1 MRRALAPLLFAL
13 ASGCTLGGGN
23 VIRVYSGREVP
34 GPYITPEAYA
44 HYAQGV
50 LDESQGNFAKALR
63 EYEAALA
70 DDDSS
75 PDLWTRVAAVQCRLG
90 KDPTRAF
97 QRAESLDPDFSP
109 LWRERARCALDRGDA
124 ARALPL
130 AERAVALDPLDPAAS
145 LLVARALEKLG
156 RPADARRWL
165 LALALWDPT
174 SKPARLR
181 LHPTE
186 PTPARRS
193 DPLGARG
200 PGERRASVEDVDR
213 ALRLGDTEGARR
225 LAKEVG
231 QAPSALALRAA
242 ALGHAALA
250 KAEAER
256 VLAADPDDSDA
267 RIALLVAA
275 TLAGDQAAY
284 ETALSELGPEPLA
297 PSPLGVRLLGELL
310 GRRAGSEAAEIW
322 RSIWAL
328 PAATD
333 RLEAAVEQ
341 RAGTPNQ

>member
-13 ASGCTLGGGN
+13 TGGCTLGGGN
-23 VIRVYSGREVP
+23 VIRVYSGREVA

-50 LDESQGNFAKALR
+50 LDESQGNFAKAVG

-75 PDLWTRVAAVQCRLG
+75 PDLWTRAAAAQCRLG
-90 KDPTRAF
+90 RDPSRAF
-97 QRAESLDPDFSP
+97 QRAEALDPEFSP

-130 AERAVALDPLDPAAS
+130 AERAVALDPLDAAAS

-174 SKPARLR
+174 SEPARP
-181 LHPTE
+181 PTE
-186 PTPARRS
+186 PPPARRT
-193 DPLGARG
+193 DALGARR
-200 PGERRASVEDVDR
+200 PAERRASLEDVDR

-225 LAKEVG
+225 LAKG
-231 QAPSALALRAA
+231 AGLAPSALALRAA
-242 ALGHAALA
+242 ALGEAALA
-250 KAEAER
+250 KSEAER

-267 RIALLVAA
+267 LIARLVAA
-275 TLAGDQAAY
+275 ALTGDQAAY
-284 ETALSELGPEPLA
+284 ETALSALGPEPLP

-310 GRRAGSEAAEIW
+310 GRRAGSEAAELW

-333 RLEAAVEQ
+333 GLEAAVEQ
-341 RAGTPNQ
+341 RAAK

>member
-13 ASGCTLGGGN
+13 AGGCTLGGGS
-23 VIRVYSGREVP
+23 VIRVYSGREVA

-50 LDESQGNFAKALR
+50 LDESQGNFAKALG

-75 PDLWTRVAAVQCRLG
+75 PDPWTRAAAAQCRLG
-90 KDPTRAF
+90 RDPSRAF
-97 QRAESLDPDFSP
+97 QRAEALDPEFSP

-130 AERAVALDPLDPAAS
+130 AERAVALDPLDTAAS

-174 SKPARLR
+174 SKARL
-181 LHPTE
+181 PSE
-186 PTPARRS
+186 PTPPRRT
-193 DPLGARG
+193 DALGARR

-225 LAKEVG
+225 LAKAAG
-231 QAPSALALRAA
+231 LPPSALALRAA
-242 ALGHAALA
+242 ALGDAALA
-250 KAEAER
+250 NSEAER

-267 RIALLVAA
+267 LIARLVAA
-275 TLAGDQAAY
+275 TLTGDQAAY
-284 ETALSELGPEPLA
+284 ETALSALGPEPLP

-310 GRRAGSEAAEIW
+310 GRRAGSEAAELW

-333 RLEAAVEQ
+333 DLEAAVER
-341 RAGTPNQ
+341 RAAR